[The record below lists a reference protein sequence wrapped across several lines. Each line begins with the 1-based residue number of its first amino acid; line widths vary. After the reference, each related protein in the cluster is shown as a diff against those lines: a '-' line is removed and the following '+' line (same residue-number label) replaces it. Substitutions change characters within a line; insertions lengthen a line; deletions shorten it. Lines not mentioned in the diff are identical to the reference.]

1 VEVSADGGATW
12 SDAELQAPVL
22 PKCTTRFRHP
32 WRYAGGEA
40 RLMSRATDETGYVQ
54 PTRAELVA
62 ARGAGTLYHMNS
74 IRAWD
79 VERDGKVFFHVEG

>member
-1 VEVSADGGATW
+1 
-12 SDAELQAPVL
+12 
-22 PKCTTRFRHP
+22 
-32 WRYAGGEA
+32 
-40 RLMSRATDETGYVQ
+40 VQ